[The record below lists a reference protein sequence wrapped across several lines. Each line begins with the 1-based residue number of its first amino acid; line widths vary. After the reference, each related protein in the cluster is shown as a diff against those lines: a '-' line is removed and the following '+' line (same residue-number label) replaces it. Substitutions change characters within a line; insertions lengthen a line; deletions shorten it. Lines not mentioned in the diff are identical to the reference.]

1 MKKIVEVMLLILGG
15 FLLIVCPTD
24 SLASQPELILK
35 QPQQALVVGETA
47 DFKLDVTG
55 ATEKDQVKITL
66 PEGVQFD
73 LARVVDEKTDYEVNQ
88 AKPQQITL
96 TLTKIGATQTINLP
110 VKLQTAGDY
119 QMTAQ
124 FANGQAASNPL
135 AFTVAAPANTESSS
149 SLPSVSEVASSSS
162 ITSEAASSSSDSS
175 TVISGSVANN
185 EGKSSEAA
193 SDEAASDEATNS
205 SAAANNSSSSS
216 AITTKSPAKQTVK
229 ESDSGKSARA
239 SFTVKVDQQVLS
251 GGLSDIYY
259 YENSTGVTLTGNIT
273 DSIKETLIMSY
284 IPKKISGSGPNPPGN
299 AVSQPLGTIGTT
311 GNNVKT
317 PFSITIPAAKLAPF
331 ASGLGSIYGLRF
343 DVSTGKG
350 DTISNNFRLIYVK
363 GTLNLVAPSQ
373 IDFGTMSADF
383 ATKPTIMGK
392 ITDSTQ
398 KLAVED
404 TRTIP
409 TGVQLTGW
417 EVTASLVKQMTS
429 TTSSSTLTNSLHYLA
444 GGTDYTLSSAAS
456 PVYNLA
462 ASTPGKTTSISGGWN
477 GTTGLAFEPQPGQPK
492 TGEKYSGTVNW
503 NLQETPAN
511 K

>member
-1 MKKIVEVMLLILGG
+1 MLLILGG

-24 SLASQPELILK
+24 SLANQPELILK

-73 LARVVDEKTDYEVNQ
+73 LARVVDEKTDYEVDQ

-175 TVISGSVANN
+175 EVAASSVASS
-185 EGKSSEAA
+185 EEKSSEKI
-193 SDEAASDEATNS
+193 SNEATS
-205 SAAANNSSSSS
+205 SSTNANSSSSS
-216 AITTKSPAKQTVK
+216 SAVKTDSPAKQTVK
-229 ESDSGKSARA
+229 ETDGGKSARA
-239 SFTVKVDQQVLS
+239 TYTVKVDQQILS

-273 DSIKETLIMSY
+273 DSIKETLTMAY
-284 IPKKISGSGPNPPGN
+284 IPKKISGAGPNPPGN
-299 AVSQPLGTIGTT
+299 AVSQPLGTIVTN

-383 ATKPTIMGK
+383 ATKPTVMGK
-392 ITDSTQ
+392 ITDATQ

-409 TGVQLTGW
+409 TGAQLTGW
-417 EVTASLVKQMTS
+417 KVTASLVKQMTS

-456 PVYNLA
+456 PVYDLPA
-462 ASTPGKTTSISGGWN
+462 ATTGKTTSISGGWN
-477 GTTGLAFEPQPGQPK
+477 EKTGLAFEPQPGQPK